1 MGLGRFVVDREYNT
15 QARAGLV
22 DFIRA
27 DKRALWDR
35 WMDSPIEDKAQDALN
50 AIWLGAPLAKGGSMA
65 RGALELSDVAGA
77 GRSYGQ
83 GWDWGLPEARAP
95 LALDDVPPSNRIDFV
110 ANKMPLGFGQASEFE
125 SFGNSLYQELDSAG
139 YRSVDAA
146 FQGSS
151 VTGRAFR
158 PPHDPFDVG
167 RVSDYDIALSSP
179 ELLQCAQDV
188 GVGLRQGGLRTGP
201 LRPEYLERLGL
212 TDLSTQL
219 SQQAGRPVNF
229 MIYRSI
235 DDAVARSPSILVPR
249 KP

>member
-77 GRSYGQ
+77 GRRYGQ

-110 ANKMPLGFGQASEFE
+110 PNK
-125 SFGNSLYQELDSAG
+125 
-139 YRSVDAA
+139 
-146 FQGSS
+146 
-151 VTGRAFR
+151 
-158 PPHDPFDVG
+158 
-167 RVSDYDIALSSP
+167 
-179 ELLQCAQDV
+179 
-188 GVGLRQGGLRTGP
+188 
-201 LRPEYLERLGL
+201 
-212 TDLSTQL
+212 
-219 SQQAGRPVNF
+219 PVL
-229 MIYRSI
+229 
-235 DDAVARSPSILVPR
+235 RSPSELMGVEPASQELLTAVGSKRSLLIAQPGSEELRMLDYFGAEASVSGVNNSSILLRQNPSKAAVLEEFLHGTQSR
-249 KP
+249 LGVVDRLGTSGYGSAETHVKDFMIRHQGMLGLSDEDVRILQVLKDKGL